1 MHFAPID
8 VVSVI
13 PPPTQ
18 KIKYLIKP
26 RYIQLSVNISRNSD
40 DDLKILKISVKRIAG
55 AQAAV
60 ISRFGDRI

>member
-1 MHFAPID
+1 MPARH

-13 PPPTQ
+13 PPPPR
-18 KIKYLIKP
+18 KIKSHKTAIY
-26 RYIQLSVNISRNSD
+26 STVISRNSD
-40 DDLKILKISVKRIAG
+40 DDLKILKISVYRIAG